1 MTKYLQ
7 NHDQEVITT
16 GPINKLSEIIDWGV
30 IDIEVPKLWQKNKG
44 DNISIMV
51 CDTGISDH
59 EDLKNNIDY
68 SKTISCIPG
77 EDYVDYT
84 GHGTAVAGVI
94 AAQDSG
100 FGVVG
105 VAPNAK
111 IISVKVFS
119 RGGGT
124 KNSYLIQALEYAIQ
138 VRPDILNLSFG
149 IPQRLGEKFHSLIK
163 EINNLNIPIVC
174 AMGNSG
180 DKFSCFPADYP
191 ETLGVT
197 SYRKDKQIS
206 NFSSRSVNAD
216 FALPGENI
224 LTTTLNNQYS
234 IVNGTSFAS
243 PFLAGLIAIILAE
256 AKKKNI
262 NYTVDEI
269 KNLLIKN
276 STDYGDAGKDNKYGY
291 GILNIPSLLNQI

>member
-16 GPINKLSEIIDWGV
+16 GPINELSEIIDWGV

-68 SKTISCIPG
+68 SKTISCIPD

-124 KNSYLIQALEYAIQ
+124 KNSYLIKALEYAID
-138 VRPDILNLSFG
+138 VKPDILNLSFG
-149 IPQRLGEKFHSLIK
+149 VQHRLGEKFHNLIK

-206 NFSSRSVNAD
+206 HFSSRSINAD

-224 LTTTLNNQYS
+224 LTTALNNQYS
-234 IVNGTSFAS
+234 IVHGTSFAS
-243 PFLAGLIAIILAE
+243 PFLAGIIAIILAE
-256 AKKKNI
+256 LRKKNI
-262 NYTVDEI
+262 NYSVDEI

-291 GILNIPSLLNQI
+291 GILNIASLLNQI